1 MNEDYYAAIDKM
13 EKAKVS
19 REYIVGWASGYLNN
33 PKVEEQR
40 VNDAYE
46 AGYTDGEEKNAD
58 NFSAWEGK

>member
-1 MNEDYYAAIDKM
+1 MNPIYYDAIDKM

-19 REYIVGWASGYLNN
+19 RDYIVGWASGFLHN

-46 AGYTDGEEKNAD
+46 AGYTDGFEQKTD
-58 NFSAWEGK
+58 NFSTWANK